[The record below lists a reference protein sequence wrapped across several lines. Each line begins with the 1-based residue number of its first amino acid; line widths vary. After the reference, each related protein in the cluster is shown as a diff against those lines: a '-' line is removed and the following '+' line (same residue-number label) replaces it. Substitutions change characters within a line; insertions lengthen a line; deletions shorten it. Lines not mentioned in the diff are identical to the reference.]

1 MSEEQIILFGS
12 DVEVFSSDSNA
23 YRVAPEGALECSW
36 FLSRVQNEL
45 CNILTEP
52 AHERIAARLQLP
64 QIGPGN
70 VQWLG
75 IGQVTGREI
84 ALQLSISSRLCYWCS
99 GRGVLWQGLKE
110 RCRVVTGPGLSACG
124 VPLGIV
130 SHALASTKFM
140 S

>member
-12 DVEVFSSDSNA
+12 DVEVFSSDINA

-52 AHERIAARLQLP
+52 AHERIAARLPLRQK
-64 QIGPGN
+64 GPGN

-75 IGQVTGREI
+75 IGEVKGREND
-84 ALQLSISSRLCYWCS
+84 LQLSIKS
-99 GRGVLWQGLKE
+99 GLWSD
-110 RCRVVTGPGLSACG
+110 VV
-124 VPLGIV
+124 
-130 SHALASTKFM
+130 
-140 S
+140 